1 MHNEHALAPVGGRI
15 TVLDDEQLTGIVGG
29 FGPLSKIV
37 GEFVS
42 IVWDCLK
49 TGIDDVIDAAKEGYE
64 DNRG

>member
-1 MHNEHALAPVGGRI
+1 MHNEPALAPVSAHMPVLGTEELTEIAGGLGPLGRI
-15 TVLDDEQLTGIVGG
+15 
-29 FGPLSKIV
+29 F

-42 IVWDCLK
+42 ILWDCVK